1 MRSAIVV
8 DSTAGIDPALL
19 EQPNIFQVD
28 LTINF
33 KDGEIITDTNEPEPT
48 KKFYKKLVESD
59 ELPTTSQPELGEYM
73 KIFDQIIE
81 ADFDTVFMFL
91 MSSQLSGTYQTAV
104 LAASEYDEKLSIFP
118 IDSKGVSIYTEHV
131 VLEALRMIEAGM
143 SAEEI
148 AAESR
153 WIIDHST
160 IYVAIKDLNNLVK
173 GGRLNNGQAFIGTML
188 KVWPILYF
196 KQDGGLGIYDK
207 VRSLKKVQRA
217 YKKIADDHI
226 AKYGEDQ
233 SLILFAHG
241 DAEEETI
248 KIRDQILADYSDV
261 SSWMRYLTPVIGV
274 HGGKGC
280 IGMATAVKA
289 RI

>member
-1 MRSAIVV
+1 MRPAIVV

-104 LAASEYDEKLSIFP
+104 LAASEYD
-118 IDSKGVSIYTEHV
+118 
-131 VLEALRMIEAGM
+131 
-143 SAEEI
+143 
-148 AAESR
+148 
-153 WIIDHST
+153 
-160 IYVAIKDLNNLVK
+160 
-173 GGRLNNGQAFIGTML
+173 
-188 KVWPILYF
+188 
-196 KQDGGLGIYDK
+196 
-207 VRSLKKVQRA
+207 
-217 YKKIADDHI
+217 
-226 AKYGEDQ
+226 
-233 SLILFAHG
+233 
-241 DAEEETI
+241 
-248 KIRDQILADYSDV
+248 
-261 SSWMRYLTPVIGV
+261 
-274 HGGKGC
+274 
-280 IGMATAVKA
+280 
-289 RI
+289 